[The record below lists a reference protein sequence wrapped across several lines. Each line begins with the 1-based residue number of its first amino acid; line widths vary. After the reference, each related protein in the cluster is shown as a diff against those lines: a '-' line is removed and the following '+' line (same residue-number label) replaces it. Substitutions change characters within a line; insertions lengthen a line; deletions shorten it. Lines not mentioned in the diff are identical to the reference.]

1 MLGRTWWW
9 LWLDLKFLSPNP
21 ESSCF
26 FVQRSFSAHLSR
38 FGSCRDLAYFS
49 IQFSSD
55 FFDPADL
62 TILILLGSRLD
73 AFEGKCVRGGY
84 CYDHANSG
92 MNPASSLPSRDPSPA
107 FACFASLRCSLL
119 PLLMF
124 RPLRYLHFASPSPKL
139 SPLRIFV
146 SPDLHISYISF
157 AHHLILIPYGLL
169 SFVYISITHTYPFIV
184 FSTEYSTYYKYCSS
198 LYLLL

>member
-1 MLGRTWWW
+1 MHSQNASSQRPSCETSAFRVEFSSVEDEAESCLWHWQRGMLGRTWWW

-124 RPLRYLHFASPSPKL
+124 RPLRYLTSRRLRRSFRRFVSSY
-139 SPLRIFV
+139 LRIF
-146 SPDLHISYISF
+146 IS
-157 AHHLILIPYGLL
+157 LI
-169 SFVYISITHTYPFIV
+169 
-184 FSTEYSTYYKYCSS
+184 
-198 LYLLL
+198 YLLLII

>member
-1 MLGRTWWW
+1 MEDEAESRLWHWQRGMLGRTWWW

-107 FACFASLRCSLL
+107 SPVFVARYFLYLCFVHFATSLRVA
-119 PLLMF
+119 
-124 RPLRYLHFASPSPKL
+124 FAEAFAASY
-139 SPLRIFV
+139 LRI
-146 SPDLHISYISF
+146 SGSSY
-157 AHHLILIPYGLL
+157 LL
-169 SFVYISITHTYPFIV
+169 YIFCSSSDTYSIWTIV
-184 FSTEYSTYYKYCSS
+184 FR
-198 LYLLL
+198 LY